1 MAPDV
6 GDQDFDFGTS
16 GKRREAR
23 TFEPPPW
30 ERDQFARLAKERAE
44 REAAEAAEAAARA
57 AVGLAASQ
65 GSAAIGMAPTVAGVN
80 PASAFDAEEA
90 RIAASPFASADAG
103 AGGVPGPVDERQIAV
118 MMMDLRSEEP
128 PALGSAWVAVM
139 VSAIVLG
146 AVGIVLTA
154 WGLVELAQAGG
165 SSFGA
170 LGGGVLTMFGLGFA
184 GLGAWLAFK
193 TLRQQGVL

>member
-16 GKRREAR
+16 GERREAR

-30 ERDQFARLAKERAE
+30 ERDQFERLAKERAE
-44 REAAEAAEAAARA
+44 REAAQAAEAAARA
-57 AVGLAASQ
+57 AVELAASE
-65 GSAAIGMAPTVAGVN
+65 GSAAIGVAPAVAGVN

-90 RIAASPFASADAG
+90 QIAASPFASAG
-103 AGGVPGPVDERQIAV
+103 AGSAPGPVDERQIAV
-118 MMMDLRSEEP
+118 MMMDLKSEEP
-128 PALGSAWVAVM
+128 PALGSAWIAVM
-139 VSAIVLG
+139 VAAIVLG
-146 AVGIVLTA
+146 ATGIVLTA
-154 WGLVELAQAGG
+154 WGLVELARAGG

>member
-30 ERDQFARLAKERAE
+30 ERDQFDRLAKERAE
-44 REAAEAAEAAARA
+44 QEAAEAAARA
-57 AVGLAASQ
+57 AVELAASE
-65 GSAAIGMAPTVAGVN
+65 GSATIGAAPAVAGVN
-80 PASAFDAEEA
+80 PASAFDAQEA
-90 RIAASPFASADAG
+90 QIAASPFASAEAG
-103 AGGVPGPVDERQIAV
+103 AGSASGPVDERQVAV
-118 MMMDLRSEEP
+118 MMMDLKSEEP
-128 PALGSAWVAVM
+128 PALGGAWIAVM
-139 VSAIVLG
+139 VAAIVLG
-146 AVGIVLTA
+146 AMGIVLTA
-154 WGLVELAQAGG
+154 WGLVELARAGG